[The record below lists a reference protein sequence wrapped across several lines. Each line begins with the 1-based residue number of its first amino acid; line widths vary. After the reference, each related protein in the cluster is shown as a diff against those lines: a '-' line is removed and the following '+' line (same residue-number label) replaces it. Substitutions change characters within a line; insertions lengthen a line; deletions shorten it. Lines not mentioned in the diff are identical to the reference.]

1 MLAHDF
7 RKNEINYVR
16 KKTKNTKEGEFQI
29 TFAVPDEAKPLIEK
43 YMDKTTGKIVFGK
56 RCGCV
61 LMSLVFKR
69 WPYVCL
75 LYKKSHYI
83 RYP

>member
-16 KKTKNTKEGEFQI
+16 KKTKNTKEREFQI

-43 YMDKTTGKIVFGK
+43 
-56 RCGCV
+56 
-61 LMSLVFKR
+61 
-69 WPYVCL
+69 
-75 LYKKSHYI
+75 
-83 RYP
+83 